1 VISAPT
7 RQRTRAAAL
16 VGAIAALL
24 LLPGLA
30 SIGVAAEPAPPVRFR
45 PTQLPLG
52 AEPVPAWVASAHG
65 DQFDDELRRAG
76 EEPISLALRGA
87 APLSVREA
95 RAGWLV
101 DYVVWGRPVLA
112 PHRLILV
119 RRDGTKRVVA
129 QRTDPVQV
137 VSADGTSYVT
147 KREVFDRRQ
156 RRTAT
161 VLSTVRIDDGRVS
174 DRLTFPGRDTIRV
187 RFMSGFVLLDRV
199 APATRGGDRPVT
211 TIEWH
216 PASGKATTRWR
227 RTAHRTDLPGI
238 GRVGNREIVVPDRR
252 KGQGQTVADL
262 ASHRSLWRLRVG
274 ERAMRFGRGK
284 LLTLTDKAGP
294 NDVRTLRVREAR
306 TGRLLATYRGTI
318 FDSYVRWE
326 SARKFVVMA
335 ADGLES
341 YDGPGGGST
350 WANPSL
356 VRCSVGA
363 GGCERVDAEFD
374 YTSISVAPGTT
385 Y

>member
-1 VISAPT
+1 VISAPS
-7 RQRTRAAAL
+7 RQLARAATL
-16 VGAIAALL
+16 VGALAALL
-24 LLPGLA
+24 LLPGLVQV
-30 SIGVAAEPAPPVRFR
+30 GVAAEPAAPVRFR

-52 AEPVPAWVASAHG
+52 AQPLPAWVASAHG

-76 EEPISLALRGA
+76 KQPISLAVPGA
-87 APLSVREA
+87 APLTVREA

-101 DYVVWGRPVLA
+101 EYVVWSRSVLA
-112 PHRLILV
+112 PHRLVLV
-119 RRDGTKRVVA
+119 GRDGTKRIVA

-137 VSADGTSYVT
+137 VSENGASYVT
-147 KREVFDRRQ
+147 KREVLDGKQ

-161 VLSTVRIDDGRVS
+161 VLSSIRIDDGHVS
-174 DRLTFPGRDTIRV
+174 DRLRFTGSDTVRV
-187 RFMSGFVLLDRV
+187 RSMAGYVILDRV
-199 APATRGGDRPVT
+199 APATRGGDRGVT
-211 TIEWH
+211 TIEWR
-216 PASGKATTRWR
+216 PASGKVTTRWR

-238 GRVGNREIVVPDRR
+238 GRVGSREIVVADRR

-262 ASHRSLWRLRVG
+262 ASHQNLWRLRVG

-294 NDVRTLRVREAR
+294 DDVRTLRVRQAR

-326 SARKFVVMA
+326 SSRKFVVMA
-335 ADGLES
+335 ADGLEP

-356 VRCSVGA
+356 VRCAVGA
-363 GGCERVDAEFD
+363 GCVRVDAEFD
-374 YTSISVAPGTT
+374 YTAISVAPGTT